1 MMQKQLFT
9 FLKCQPRDI
18 TYDVPCDDG
27 CDDDEGVRLLLLSL
41 HLNDISCIAQIFE
54 NS

>member
-1 MMQKQLFT
+1 MMQKQLF
-9 FLKCQPRDI
+9 

-27 CDDDEGVRLLLLSL
+27 CDDDESMRLLLSL
-41 HLNDISCIAQIFE
+41 HLNNISCIAQIFE